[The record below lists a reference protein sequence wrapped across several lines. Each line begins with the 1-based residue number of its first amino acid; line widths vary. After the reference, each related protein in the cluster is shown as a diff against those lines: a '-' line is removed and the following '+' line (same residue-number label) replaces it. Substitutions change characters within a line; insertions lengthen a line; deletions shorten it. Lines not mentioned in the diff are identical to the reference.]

1 MRPEEADQLVLG
13 LARRQHGVVQWAQL
27 ARRGMSA
34 RWVDHRVARGW
45 LRRLHR
51 GVYLVGPLE
60 GPYSRFMA
68 ATLAAGPGALVSH
81 YAAAVLD
88 GLRPPGDGPIDVTVS
103 GRKARSRPG
112 LRIHRAHVDPAD
124 ATRRHGIPV
133 TTPART
139 LLDLAATASTKDLEL
154 ALNEA
159 HLQRRVSSHS
169 LNEQFSRYPT
179 HRGTARLREATQT
192 EPSLTRSE
200 AERRLLDLIRKAGL
214 PHPETNVRLHG
225 HEVDFLWRAQWLVVE
240 VDGYA
245 YHQTRAAFERDRRR
259 DADLQE
265 AGFRVLRP
273 TWRRI
278 ADEGEQLLVTL
289 TRCLS

>member
-1 MRPEEADQLVLG
+1 MPADAAVVR
-13 LARRQHGVVQWAQL
+13 LAGRQHGVVTIAQL
-27 ARRGMSA
+27 LGLGLSRHA
-34 RWVDHRVARGW
+34 VTHRIQSGW
-45 LRRLHR
+45 LRRVHR
-51 GVYLVGPLE
+51 GVYLVGPLT
-60 GPYSRFMA
+60 GAHTGAMA
-68 ATLAAGPGALVSH
+68 ATLAAGDGALLSH
-81 YAAAVLD
+81 RSAAVLWE
-88 GLRPPGDGPIDVTVS
+88 LQASQPGPLDVLVP
-103 GRKARSRPG
+103 GRKARHRPG
-112 LRIHRAHVDPAD
+112 LRLHRDAIHPAD
-124 ATRRHGIPV
+124 ATTRHGIPL
-133 TTPART
+133 TSPART
-139 LLDLAATASTKDLEL
+139 LLDLAIQLTPSQLARATEHAQIHHAVTD
-154 ALNEA
+154 
-159 HLQRRVSSHS
+159 SSLS
-169 LNEQFSRYPT
+169 EQFSRYPR
-179 HRGTARLREATQT
+179 HRGTAALREAMQP

-214 PHPETNVRLHG
+214 PPPETNVRLHG
-225 HEVDFLWRAQWLVVE
+225 HEVDFLWRAQRLVVE